1 LNKDSPKLPSRST
14 RKFAVLLSPS
24 CREARSAPD
33 IILLSILDTVLV
45 TNNEVLFAELLDPL
59 AALLPML
66 LDLKVLITVIVH
78 EVIDFVSP
86 LTIIRIPV
94 PDFVAPLGCK
104 LYDLLLTTHHFIE
117 VLELLSAV
125 LLPLVLLLLTIFVL
139 IIPLGNCDLA

>member
-45 TNNEVLFAELLDPL
+45 TNNEVLVAELLDPL

-104 LYDLLLTTHHFIE
+104 LYDLLLTAHQVIE
-117 VLELLSAV
+117 VLELLSAA
-125 LLPLVLLLLTIFVL
+125 LLPLLLLTIFVL
-139 IIPLGNCDLA
+139 IILLGNCDLA